1 MTGLY
6 FVGTGRPFTAG
17 VCPEVLVRWFLRK
30 GREQENSQESQGT
43 YMSSDG
49 MSEGCRRATVVWG
62 FYGLVL
68 SCVLLDVRFY
78 EYAKQASYKWL
89 KICLFGLS

>member
-6 FVGTGRPFTAG
+6 FVGTARPFTAG
-17 VCPEVLVRWFLRK
+17 VCPKALVRWFLRK
-30 GREQENSQESQGT
+30 GREQENSQERQGT

-49 MSEGCRRATVVWG
+49 MSERCRRATVVWG

-78 EYAKQASYKWL
+78 EYAKQASYK
-89 KICLFGLS
+89 C

>member
-17 VCPEVLVRWFLRK
+17 VCPEALVRLFLRK
-30 GREQENSQESQGT
+30 GREQENSQERQRT

-49 MSEGCRRATVVWG
+49 VSEGCRRATVVWSL
-62 FYGLVL
+62 YGLVL

-78 EYAKQASYKWL
+78 EYLRPKEKIFVKQAKWL
-89 KICLFGLS
+89 N